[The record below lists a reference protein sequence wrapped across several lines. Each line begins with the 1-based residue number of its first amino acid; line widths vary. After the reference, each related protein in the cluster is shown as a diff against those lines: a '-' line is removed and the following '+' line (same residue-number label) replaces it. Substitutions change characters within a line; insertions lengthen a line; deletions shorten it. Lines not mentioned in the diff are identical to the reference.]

1 MLYIN
6 INLAMFFKF
15 IFNMYPNNEMTID
28 NKNIYP
34 IPFLEFLRSAEL
46 SDIWEVIEHIIK
58 INIQNLKFNKLSI
71 DKNIPINNTKTSLS
85 TKKFYL
91 YYILYYILLT
101 PLCDLK
107 FLYIHLDRVI

>member
-46 SDIWEVIEHIIK
+46 SDI
-58 INIQNLKFNKLSI
+58 
-71 DKNIPINNTKTSLS
+71 
-85 TKKFYL
+85 
-91 YYILYYILLT
+91 
-101 PLCDLK
+101 
-107 FLYIHLDRVI
+107 

>member
-58 INIQNLKFNKLSI
+58 ISIQNLKFNKLSI

-85 TKKFYL
+85 TKKILF
-91 YYILYYILLT
+91 ILYSLLYFINSIMWFKISVYT
-101 PLCDLK
+101 SG
-107 FLYIHLDRVI
+107 